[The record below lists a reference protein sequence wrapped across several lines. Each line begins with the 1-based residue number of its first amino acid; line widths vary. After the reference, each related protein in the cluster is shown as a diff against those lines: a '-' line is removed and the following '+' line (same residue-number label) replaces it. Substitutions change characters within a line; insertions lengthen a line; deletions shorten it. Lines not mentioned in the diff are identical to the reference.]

1 MWKKRREERGACAV
15 MVMGVAI
22 AAGGPRCIYHGWA
35 LCMAAGLDE
44 WQSMPAEKQLLDNL
58 SEEKNSMPL
67 VMPLTALPPPHR
79 CGRTVRMTSA
89 AATPS

>member
-1 MWKKRREERGACAV
+1 
-15 MVMGVAI
+15 
-22 AAGGPRCIYHGWA
+22 
-35 LCMAAGLDE
+35 MAARLDQ
-44 WQSMPAEKQLLDNL
+44 WQSMSAEKLLNLLNL

-79 CGRTVRMTSA
+79 CGRTARTTSA